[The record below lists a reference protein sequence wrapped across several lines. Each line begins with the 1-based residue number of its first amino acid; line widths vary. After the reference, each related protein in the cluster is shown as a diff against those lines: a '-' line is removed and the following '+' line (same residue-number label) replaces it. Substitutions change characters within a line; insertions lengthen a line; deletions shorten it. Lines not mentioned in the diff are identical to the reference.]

1 MGAMELTPDERK
13 SILVLH
19 DAGLKLSAISETP
32 HRSIGVCHK
41 VIKMRDTPS
50 KPSRRGKPKKVTER
64 DKRSIIRAMSEAGSS
79 AKSVKHSLNMN
90 VSVRT
95 VQRLCHDVPWLKF
108 KKVRAGPEL
117 LPRHQMACKKWGD
130 DHEGKTNAEWAA
142 VLFSDE
148 KKWNLDGPDGLQRR
162 WIDTRRPDP
171 VVVRRHSGGGSVMVW
186 GGFS

>member
-1 MGAMELTPDERK
+1 
-13 SILVLH
+13 
-19 DAGLKLSAISETP
+19 
-32 HRSIGVCHK
+32 
-41 VIKMRDTPS
+41 
-50 KPSRRGKPKKVTER
+50 
-64 DKRSIIRAMSEAGSS
+64 
-79 AKSVKHSLNMN
+79 MN

-95 VQRLCHDVPWLKF
+95 VQHLCHDVPWLKF

-117 LPRHQMACKKWGD
+117 LPRHQMARKKWGD

-171 VVVRRHSGGGSVMVW
+171 AVPYYSRSPRDHL
-186 GGFS
+186 FSTIASSCSYIS